1 MKRIYLLGLL
11 LFALSAVSAHASG
24 PFGFTWLGP
33 ITAGDT
39 NHNSAPDPGE
49 TLTGDLHVSGYV
61 GGGADAPVLNQY
73 DYIYLHMTLS
83 LAVSSVTDNVVGYS
97 GNFRFVYRTESSEK
111 TLASGLVNL
120 TATRGNSTLST
131 FDATFFPL
139 FGPADQGDQMWN
151 IVPNGAS
158 QGNGFFRTSET
169 DPVMVAAWVVQGVP
183 IVPASVRAFR
193 IAGGL
198 DTAASTDMAQL
209 DRDGDG
215 QVTLSDVVALNR
227 AGL

>member
-1 MKRIYLLGLL
+1 
-11 LFALSAVSAHASG
+11 
-24 PFGFTWLGP
+24 
-33 ITAGDT
+33 
-39 NHNSAPDPGE
+39 
-49 TLTGDLHVSGYV
+49 
-61 GGGADAPVLNQY
+61 
-73 DYIYLHMTLS
+73 
-83 LAVSSVTDNVVGYS
+83 
-97 GNFRFVYRTESSEK
+97 
-111 TLASGLVNL
+111 
-120 TATRGNSTLST
+120 
-131 FDATFFPL
+131 
-139 FGPADQGDQMWN
+139 MWN